1 MLFKGKQ
8 AEDVLRI
15 MSIPEDEWQ
24 ERMKKKKEELDKI
37 LKETGLIFEE
47 ED

>member
-1 MLFKGKQ
+1 MKFKGKQ
-8 AEDVLRI
+8 ADDI
-15 MSIPEDEWQ
+15 IKTMSIPEDEWQ